1 MLADILKMLKGED
14 APSPLAVADQRIA
27 MAALLVRVA
36 VSDESYDAV
45 ERDTIDVVLA
55 ERFDLSAQDAK
66 ELREEGETLE
76 RDAPDTV
83 RFTRVLKDAVPFED
97 RSTLAVAL
105 WRVALADGK
114 RAAEENALLRQVV
127 NLLGI
132 SDMES
137 NTARQ
142 QAMKET

>member
-55 ERFDLSAQDAK
+55 ERFDLSPQDAK
-66 ELREEGETLE
+66 ELRGEGETLE

-105 WRVALADGK
+105 WRVALADGE

-142 QAMKET
+142 QAMKAT

>member
-1 MLADILKMLKGED
+1 
-14 APSPLAVADQRIA
+14 

-55 ERFDLSAQDAK
+55 ERFDLSPQDAK
-66 ELREEGETLE
+66 ELRGEGETLE

-105 WRVALADGK
+105 WRVALADGE

-142 QAMKET
+142 QAMKAT